1 MPFVPNNAG
10 IDEFLDG
17 LSALPDEA
25 RDNLIKEMT
34 IEELEEIVK
43 SCDTNKSP
51 GLDGLT
57 YEFYQTTFDI
67 IKNDLLS
74 VFKCQLER
82 KRIVNSNKEGVTR
95 LGPKVDDIPAV
106 DELRPITLLNSDYK
120 MLSKWFVMRMKPV
133 LPMVIKSGQLCTV
146 EKKNILFGVS
156 NIISSILEVKQKDS
170 QACLVSLDFFKAY
183 DRVLLDF
190 LVRIMKKMNF
200 GDVFTSWIS
209 MLHEGAR
216 TRFIL
221 ASLTRAIEVIFSIRQ
236 GDPLA
241 MLLYIIYIE
250 PLLLAL
256 ESKMVGLKVHTKDQK
271 VEGYCDDINLMT
283 EDLDDLGRISVVV
296 EHVVGLVLV

>member
-1 MPFVPNNAG
+1 M
-10 IDEFLDG
+10 
-17 LSALPDEA
+17 
-25 RDNLIKEMT
+25 
-34 IEELEEIVK
+34 
-43 SCDTNKSP
+43 
-51 GLDGLT
+51 
-57 YEFYQTTFDI
+57 
-67 IKNDLLS
+67 
-74 VFKCQLER
+74 
-82 KRIVNSNKEGVTR
+82 
-95 LGPKVDDIPAV
+95 

-190 LVRIMKKMNF
+190 LVRVMKKMNF
-200 GDVFTSWIS
+200 GDVFTAWIS

-221 ASLTRAIEVIFSIRQ
+221 TSLSRAIEVIFSIRQ

-241 MLLYIIYIE
+241 MLLYIIHIE

-256 ESKMVGLKVHTKDQK
+256 VLKFIH
-271 VEGYCDDINLMT
+271 L
-283 EDLDDLGRISVVV
+283 L
-296 EHVVGLVLV
+296 